1 MEVKLFLSHSKQ
13 FYIEVNSMLKF
24 YKSVNGKICQ
34 IDSLESGC
42 WVNVIAPDETELE
55 YLKNVLNIDEMF
67 LNSALDEEE
76 SSRTEISD
84 DGQQTLVIVD
94 APYAERQSANTL
106 LYFTM
111 PLGVVIAK
119 DFVLT
124 ISLKENTVIKELE
137 DSRVKNLNTHYKTQ
151 FLFIMLYRIAIRFLQ
166 YLKQIDKI
174 ESLLEA
180 QLKSS
185 MKNKELLQLLELEKS
200 LVYFSTSLKSNQATI
215 EKIMRGR
222 VLKLYEDDE
231 DILSD
236 VLIEIRQAIEMA
248 SIYSGIVTSTMNSY
262 ASIISNNLNIAMK
275 FLTSITI
282 LLAIPTLISSF
293 YGMNVPLPM
302 GNKSYGLIVLV
313 IISVISTLGSYLIL
327 KKKDL
332 L

>member
-1 MEVKLFLSHSKQ
+1 
-13 FYIEVNSMLKF
+13 MLKF

-34 IDSLESGC
+34 IDSLEPGC

-55 YLKNVLNIDEMF
+55 YLKNVLKIDEMF

-94 APYAERQSANTL
+94 APYAERQSENTL

-119 DFVLT
+119 DFILT

-137 DSRVKNLNTHYKTQ
+137 DSRVKNLNTQYKTQ

-302 GNKSYGLIVLV
+302 GNKNYGLVVLV